1 MHKMPRKKE
10 NLTYFSISSN
20 YAILQ
25 LTPDAVFWNYDYICD
40 NDKIQTMPGKS
51 KRNTESTVRGR

>member
-1 MHKMPRKKE
+1 
-10 NLTYFSISSN
+10 LTYFSISSN